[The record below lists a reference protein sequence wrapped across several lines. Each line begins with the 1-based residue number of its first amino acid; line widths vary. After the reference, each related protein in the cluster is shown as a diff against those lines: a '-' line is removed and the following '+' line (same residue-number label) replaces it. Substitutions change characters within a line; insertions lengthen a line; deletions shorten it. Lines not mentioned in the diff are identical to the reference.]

1 MITSD
6 IHMHSSFSTDSES
19 PMEDMIQGAISRGM
33 KTICFTEHLD
43 YEYPSADGS
52 VLFEVDVDAYEKKL
66 FELKDKYKKDI
77 EVLFGIEFG
86 LLPHLAD
93 RYAAVAGAYDFDFI
107 IGSSHLIPAPWYKKD
122 LNYIQKYG
130 TAPKNIIHGDPYEA
144 EFWEDRTVEDICK
157 KYFRTII
164 DNTAAYQN
172 FDTYAHL
179 DYLIRYAPQKNKGYT
194 YKKYA
199 DILDAAL
206 KTIID
211 HNLAL
216 EINTAGYKYGL
227 GQPNPQADIL
237 ARYLE
242 LGGEMITIG
251 ADAHKPEHI
260 AYDFKKAEELL
271 KTLGFK
277 YYTVFKK
284 RRPVTLP
291 L

>member
-6 IHMHSSFSTDSES
+6 IHMHSSFSSDSET
-19 PMEDMIQGAISRGM
+19 PMESMIQGAVAIGL

-43 YEYPSADGS
+43 YEYPSSDGA
-52 VLFEVDVDAYEKKL
+52 VLFEVDMAAYEKKL
-66 FELKDKYKKDI
+66 FELKNKYKNDI

-93 RYAAVAGAYDFDFI
+93 RYAAVAEAHDFDFI

-122 LNYIQKYG
+122 LDYIREHG
-130 TAPKNIIHGDPYEA
+130 TAPKDMIHGDPYET
-144 EFWEDRTVEDICK
+144 EFWEGRTAEDICE
-157 KYFRTII
+157 KYFQTII
-164 DNTAAYQN
+164 NNIAAYQN
-172 FDTYAHL
+172 FDAYAHI
-179 DYLIRYAPQKNKGYT
+179 DYLIRYAPEKNKGYT
-194 YKKYA
+194 YEKHA
-199 DILDAAL
+199 AVLDKVL
-206 KTIID
+206 STIIE

-237 ARYLE
+237 KRYLE
-242 LGGEMITIG
+242 LGGEKITIG

-277 YYTVFKK
+277 YYTLFKK
-284 RRPVTLP
+284 RQPVMLP